1 MEKQRRATSI
11 ELLRFVAAIGVMM
24 VHFGGIYLSK
34 GNYKPV
40 TFLFQTFADVPLEA
54 KRSYA
59 PFAFVFVEFFFMLG
73 GFFMVKYLEG
83 RKDPLNPGEFI
94 LKKVKSFY
102 PIFIV
107 AFSAQMIFYVLL
119 NDFKGVSGFF
129 DALFHF
135 KWEALLLHCTGFLKD
150 PAFNLDY
157 LLGQDWYLSA
167 LVLGLIILYPIAR
180 YYHNFFEKIFVPWS
194 TILLYA
200 LLIQQYGTLDVGSE
214 YLGIVSTAMIRGV
227 AGISAGCLAYFI
239 YRSLKEK
246 ALTPMQ
252 LKVLAGVEVILWL
265 AIPILF
271 TSNVIVT
278 DSDALFYVPIPW
290 STILLYALLIQQY
303 GTLDVGSEYLGIVST
318 AMIRGVAGI
327 SAGCLAYFVYR
338 SMKEKALTPM
348 QLKVLAGV
356 EVILWLAIPILFT
369 SNIIATESDALF
381 YVPIFIAIIVLAFL
395 DKTPLSGFLNSHFTG
410 LLGYL
415 GSISLYLYLFHWTVM
430 TAMNYFTPQL
440 SPWLATGVYMGVTL
454 GLSAIMLEVNKR
466 RKTVLPIIIMVV
478 VFLSIALVTA
488 IMA

>member
-1 MEKQRRATSI
+1 MEKQRRTTSI

-34 GNYKPV
+34 GNYEPV

-73 GFFMVKYLEG
+73 GFFMVKYLDG
-83 RKDPLNPGEFI
+83 RKDPLNPGGFI

-107 AFSAQMIFYVLL
+107 AFSAQMIFYVVL

-167 LVLGLIILYPIAR
+167 LILGLIVIYPIAL
-180 YYHNFFEKIFVPWS
+180 YYRNFFEKIFVPWS
-194 TILLYA
+194 TIILYA

-214 YLGIVSTAMIRGV
+214 YLGIVSTAIIRGV
-227 AGISAGCLAYFI
+227 AGISAGCLAYVV
-239 YRSLKEK
+239 YRSMKEK
-246 ALTPMQ
+246 ALTPTQ

-265 AIPILF
+265 AIP
-271 TSNVIVT
+271 V
-278 DSDALFYVPIPW
+278 
-290 STILLYALLIQQY
+290 
-303 GTLDVGSEYLGIVST
+303 
-318 AMIRGVAGI
+318 
-327 SAGCLAYFVYR
+327 
-338 SMKEKALTPM
+338 
-348 QLKVLAGV
+348 
-356 EVILWLAIPILFT
+356 LFT
-369 SNIIATESDALF
+369 SNIIATDADALF
-381 YVPIFIAIIVLAFL
+381 YVPIFMVIIVLAFL
-395 DKTPLSGFLNSHFTG
+395 DKTPLSGFFNSHCTG

-415 GSISLYLYLFHWTVM
+415 GSLSLYLYLFHWTVM
-430 TAMNYFTPQL
+430 TAMNYFMPQL
-440 SPWLATGVYMGVTL
+440 SPLLATGIYMGTTI
-454 GLSAIMLEVNKR
+454 GLSAIMFEVNKR
-466 RKTVLPIIIMVV
+466 RKTALPIIIIVV
-478 VFLSIALVTA
+478 VFLSTALVTA
-488 IMA
+488 MMA